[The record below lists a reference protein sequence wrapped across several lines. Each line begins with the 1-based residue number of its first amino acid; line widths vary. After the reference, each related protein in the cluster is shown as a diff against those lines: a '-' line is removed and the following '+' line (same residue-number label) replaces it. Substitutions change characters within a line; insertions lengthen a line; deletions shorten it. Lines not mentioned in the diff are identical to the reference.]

1 MTLGTTPNL
10 TVTGVTSATDLDGNT
25 FILDISVFTGGITLN
40 YYGVLVDDYNP
51 DIDLARQVTFAELD
65 FAIDQNI
72 TKIYGSY
79 EEMHDDI
86 LWMYKL
92 FRDSFPEQEQS
103 LEVVHQPSPNQIKIR
118 KTKVNVN
125 RKDENAGKEL

>member
-1 MTLGTTPNL
+1 MNNL
-10 TVTGVTSATDLDGNT
+10 
-25 FILDISVFTGGITLN
+25 FTGGITLRYDN
-40 YYGVLVDDYNP
+40 VLPPDNS

-79 EEMHDDI
+79 EEMQDDI

-103 LEVVHQPSPNQIKIR
+103 LEVVRQPQPNQVKIR
-118 KTKVNVN
+118 KIKANTNKN
-125 RKDENAGKEL
+125 NASDGKEL